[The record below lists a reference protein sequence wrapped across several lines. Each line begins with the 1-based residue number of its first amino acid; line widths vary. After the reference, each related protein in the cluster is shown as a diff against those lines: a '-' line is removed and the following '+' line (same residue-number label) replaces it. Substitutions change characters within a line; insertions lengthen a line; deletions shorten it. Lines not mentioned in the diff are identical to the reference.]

1 MSVPRKLLI
10 DGEDIVLSLHTHVK
24 ALIVPAVVLIVLVGI
39 GSYLTA
45 VLASGRGSDGAAG
58 WVLAGVWAAAAVAI
72 VGWAILPFL
81 RWRTTEYTVTT
92 KRVLY
97 TSGLLSRTGRAMP
110 LSRVND
116 VTFEKGL
123 VDRLLG
129 CGTLVVSDASE
140 QTGMRLH
147 DVPRV
152 EAVHRRLTDLNFGG
166 SDGLGD
172 DGTGMPGGR

>member
-1 MSVPRKLLI
+1 MSLR
-10 DGEDIVLSLHTHVK
+10 THAK

-45 VLASGRGSDGAAG
+45 LLASGRGSEGVAG
-58 WVLAGVWAAAAVAI
+58 WVLVGIWAVAAVAI

-97 TSGLLSRTGRAMP
+97 TSGLLTRTGRAIP

-123 VDRLLG
+123 LDRLLG
-129 CGTLVVSDASE
+129 CGTLVVSDATE

-152 EAVHRRLTDLNFGG
+152 ESVHRRLTDLIFGG
-166 SDGLGD
+166 SDGLSD
-172 DGTGMPGGR
+172 DGTGAPGGR